1 VIAAKTLFSRTFL
14 TGLAVG
20 LLTVGLAGY
29 KMKNKNKLQN
39 LGLTPEAVRKAAR
52 RRFPGLKKGEERWLT
67 RTST

>member
-1 VIAAKTLFSRTFL
+1 VIAAKTLVSRTFL

-20 LLTVGLAGY
+20 LLTAGLAGY
-29 KMKNKNKLQN
+29 KMKKKNKIQN

-52 RRFPGLKKGEERWLT
+52 HKILGRKKGEERWLT